1 MEAYSTRRLALYL
14 LHFIISSVNVC
25 ISMNDLSVMSYYSG
39 AGIIQVVTDCGAEF
53 FGLAHPTVQY
63 LIQSCAGARKCV
75 NYRCARFELS
85 RSEADAYCE
94 EDASVNA
101 SLFERLSAAGTS
113 VTTTLSEQLQIPVS
127 TAASCRPT
135 IPSTMPFS

>member
-1 MEAYSTRRLALYL
+1 MA
-14 LHFIISSVNVC
+14 
-25 ISMNDLSVMSYYSG
+25 
-39 AGIIQVVTDCGAEF
+39 TDGGAEF

-85 RSEADAYCE
+85 RGETDTHCE

-101 SLFERLSAAGTS
+101 SLFDRLSAAATS
-113 VTTTLSEQLQIPVS
+113 VTMTPPEQLQTPIS
-127 TAASCRPT
+127 TATSCRPT
-135 IPSTMPFS
+135 LPSTLPFS

>member
-1 MEAYSTRRLALYL
+1 MPVA
-14 LHFIISSVNVC
+14 
-25 ISMNDLSVMSYYSG
+25 
-39 AGIIQVVTDCGAEF
+39 TDSGAEF

-85 RSEADAYCE
+85 RGEAQAHSE
-94 EDASVNA
+94 EDTPGSA
-101 SLFERLSAAGTS
+101 SLLDRISAAVTAI
-113 VTTTLSEQLQIPVS
+113 TTTPPEQSRTVAT

-135 IPSTMPFS
+135 LPSAVPFS

>member
-1 MEAYSTRRLALYL
+1 MA
-14 LHFIISSVNVC
+14 
-25 ISMNDLSVMSYYSG
+25 
-39 AGIIQVVTDCGAEF
+39 TDGGAEF

-75 NYRCARFELS
+75 NYRCARFEVS
-85 RSEADAYCE
+85 RGEAHAHSE

-101 SLFERLSAAGTS
+101 SLYDRLSAAVTS
-113 VTTTLSEQLQIPVS
+113 VTMTLPEQSRILAT

-135 IPSTMPFS
+135 LPSTMPFS

>member
-1 MEAYSTRRLALYL
+1 VA
-14 LHFIISSVNVC
+14 
-25 ISMNDLSVMSYYSG
+25 
-39 AGIIQVVTDCGAEF
+39 TDSGAEF

-85 RSEADAYCE
+85 RGEAHANSM
-94 EDASVNA
+94 EDSSANV
-101 SLFERLSAAGTS
+101 SLFDRLSAAVTS
-113 VTTTLSEQLQIPVS
+113 VTATPTDQLQTLVT

-135 IPSTMPFS
+135 LPSTLPFS

>member
-1 MEAYSTRRLALYL
+1 MPVA
-14 LHFIISSVNVC
+14 
-25 ISMNDLSVMSYYSG
+25 
-39 AGIIQVVTDCGAEF
+39 TDSGAEF

-85 RSEADAYCE
+85 RGEAQVHSE
-94 EDASVNA
+94 EDAS
-101 SLFERLSAAGTS
+101 LFDRMSAAVTAI
-113 VTTTLSEQLQIPVS
+113 TTTPPEQSRTVAT

-135 IPSTMPFS
+135 LPSTISFS

>member
-1 MEAYSTRRLALYL
+1 MA
-14 LHFIISSVNVC
+14 
-25 ISMNDLSVMSYYSG
+25 
-39 AGIIQVVTDCGAEF
+39 TDSGAEF

-85 RSEADAYCE
+85 RGEAQARSE

-101 SLFERLSAAGTS
+101 SLFDRMSAGVAA
-113 VTTTLSEQLQIPVS
+113 VTTTPPEQSRTVAS
-127 TAASCRPT
+127 TTASCRPT
-135 IPSTMPFS
+135 LPSAVPFS

>member
-1 MEAYSTRRLALYL
+1 MYQLSGCCV
-14 LHFIISSVNVC
+14 II
-25 ISMNDLSVMSYYSG
+25 YSG
-39 AGIIQVVTDCGAEF
+39 AGTVPTASDCGAEF

-85 RSEADAYCE
+85 HGEADTFCE

-101 SLFERLSAAGTS
+101 SLFPVAVTSAIALLPEPAPLTLAATS
-113 VTTTLSEQLQIPVS
+113 VG
-127 TAASCRPT
+127 CRPT
-135 IPSTMPFS
+135 LQSSVLPS

>member
-1 MEAYSTRRLALYL
+1 VLTGCR
-14 LHFIISSVNVC
+14 
-25 ISMNDLSVMSYYSG
+25 G
-39 AGIIQVVTDCGAEF
+39 AGTVPMATDCGAEF

-85 RSEADAYCE
+85 RGETDTHGE

-101 SLFERLSAAGTS
+101 SLFDRLSAAAATS
-113 VTTTLSEQLQIPVS
+113 VTMTQPEQSQTPIS

-135 IPSTMPFS
+135 LSSTLPFS